1 MHTLFL
7 ANSMSLS
14 RKETYSGFLKQTIRV
29 RGGGGAS
36 GGYNGWS
43 SSSEDGEDAISSV
56 LGIKDPPLIKAVQEQ
71 SIDKVRQLLKA
82 TIKRRE
88 NNVAQKKRRVGSADI
103 PLVEVKCGLGLTP
116 LMYACQAATRPTAA
130 SVTIMHMLHQA
141 GADPDAKNA
150 DDDTALMR
158 CTEIGRDSLWS
169 LE

>member
-1 MHTLFL
+1 
-7 ANSMSLS
+7 MSLS

-88 NNVAQKKRRVGSADI
+88 NNNVAQKKRRVGSADI